1 MDNINDL
8 ENSSKEQLVEKV
20 ESMQEE
26 IDSLKEENSKAK
38 SNLMWK
44 VRKLEK
50 DKVLIENEKI
60 RLERETKSLR
70 SEVERF
76 RSPPLVLATIT
87 EVLDDY
93 RMTVK
98 SSTGPSFLVN
108 YSKFLDEKLLVPGSR
123 VALNQQT
130 FGIVEVLPSEKDA
143 NVTGMEIETKP
154 DITYDKI
161 GGLEE
166 QIVEVKETVE
176 LPLKE
181 PELFEKIGIDPPKG
195 ILLYGPPGTGKTL
208 LAKAVANETN
218 ATFIKIVA
226 SEFVKKYIG
235 EGARLVRE
243 VFELAK
249 EKAPAIIFIDELDA
263 VAAKRLK
270 SSTSGDREVQ
280 RTLMQLLAELDGFE
294 SRGDIGIIGAT
305 NRPDILDPALLRPG
319 RFDRFIEV
327 PLPNDDGR
335 KQILK
340 IHTKN
345 MALDEEADLDL
356 LSSLTDGLSG
366 ADLKAVFTP
375 ANSTDTIVWKSY
387 NNGVATVDVNGRV
400 TGAKAGTLSILVGG
414 NKEDYEACMPL
425 FEAMGTNINYQ
436 GEAGCGQHA
445 KMVNQIMIAGTMSGL
460 CEALS
465 YAKAKDLDCETV
477 LKSVAT
483 GAAGSKQLDFFG
495 EKILHGDYTP
505 GFFMKHFIKD
515 MKIALIEANQ
525 CELDLDVLS
534 QTLANYEVLEAEGYG
549 DLGTQALIKYY
560 EEGYN
565 EEIIED

>member
-1 MDNINDL
+1 MDDFNDL
-8 ENSSKEQLVEKV
+8 ENSSKEQLIDKV
-20 ESMQEE
+20 ESLQDEIILLREE
-26 IDSLKEENSKAK
+26 KSKAK

-60 RLERETKSLR
+60 RLEREAKSLR
-70 SEVERF
+70 SEIDRF
-76 RSPPLVLATIT
+76 RSPPLVLATAT
-87 EVLDDY
+87 EVSDDT

-98 SSTGPSFLVN
+98 SRTGPSFLVN

-130 FGIVEVLPSEKDA
+130 FGIVEILPSEKDA
-143 NVTGMEIETKP
+143 NVSGMEIETKP

-176 LPLKE
+176 LPLTE
-181 PELFEKIGIDPPKG
+181 PELFERVGIEPPKG

-327 PLPNDDGR
+327 PLPNEEGR
-335 KQILK
+335 REILK

-345 MALDEEADLDL
+345 MSFEEEADVDL
-356 LSSLTDGLSG
+356 LADLTDGFSG
-366 ADLKAVFTP
+366 ADLKAVCTEAGMF
-375 ANSTDTIVWKSY
+375 AIRAKRDKI
-387 NNGVATVDVNGRV
+387 TVDDFM
-400 TGAKAGTLSILVGG
+400 KAVDKVMDK
-414 NKEDYEACMPL
+414 NKEDEI
-425 FEAMGTNINYQ
+425 FKS
-436 GEAGCGQHA
+436 EAG
-445 KMVNQIMIAGTMSGL
+445 MM
-460 CEALS
+460 
-465 YAKAKDLDCETV
+465 
-477 LKSVAT
+477 
-483 GAAGSKQLDFFG
+483 FG
-495 EKILHGDYTP
+495 
-505 GFFMKHFIKD
+505 
-515 MKIALIEANQ
+515 
-525 CELDLDVLS
+525 
-534 QTLANYEVLEAEGYG
+534 
-549 DLGTQALIKYY
+549 
-560 EEGYN
+560 
-565 EEIIED
+565 

>member
-1 MDNINDL
+1 MIPMDNFDDL
-8 ENSSKEQLVEKV
+8 ENTSKEQLIDTVENL
-20 ESMQEE
+20 QNE
-26 IDSLKEENSKAK
+26 IDLLKEENSKAR
-38 SNLMWK
+38 SNLMFK

-60 RLERETKSLR
+60 RLEKDNKSLR
-70 SEVERF
+70 SEIDRF

-87 EVLDDY
+87 EILDDN

-130 FGIVEVLPSEKDA
+130 FGIVEVLPSEKDV
-143 NVTGMEIETKP
+143 NVSGMEIETKP
-154 DITYDKI
+154 DITFEKI

-166 QIVEVKETVE
+166 QIREVKETVE
-176 LPLKE
+176 LPLTE
-181 PELFEKIGIDPPKG
+181 PELFEKIGIEPPKG
-195 ILLYGPPGTGKTL
+195 VLLYGPPGTGKTL

-218 ATFIKIVA
+218 ATFIKVVA

-327 PLPNDDGR
+327 PLPNLEGR
-335 KQILK
+335 REILK

-345 MALDEEADLDL
+345 MSFDEEADIDL
-356 LSSLTDGLSG
+356 LVDLTDGLSG
-366 ADLKAVFTP
+366 ADLKAVCTEAGMF
-375 ANSTDTIVWKSY
+375 AIRNKRDKIA
-387 NNGVATVDVNGRV
+387 VADFMDAVDKVMS
-400 TGAKAGTLSILVGG
+400 K
-414 NKEDYEACMPL
+414 NKEDEM
-425 FEAMGTNINYQ
+425 FNT
-436 GEAGCGQHA
+436 EAGV
-445 KMVNQIMIAGTMSGL
+445 M
-460 CEALS
+460 
-465 YAKAKDLDCETV
+465 
-477 LKSVAT
+477 
-483 GAAGSKQLDFFG
+483 FG
-495 EKILHGDYTP
+495 
-505 GFFMKHFIKD
+505 
-515 MKIALIEANQ
+515 
-525 CELDLDVLS
+525 
-534 QTLANYEVLEAEGYG
+534 
-549 DLGTQALIKYY
+549 
-560 EEGYN
+560 
-565 EEIIED
+565 

>member
-1 MDNINDL
+1 M
-8 ENSSKEQLVEKV
+8 ENSSKEQLIEKIDFLN
-20 ESMQEE
+20 EE
-26 IDSLKEENSKAK
+26 IDSLREEKSKAK

-60 RLERETKSLR
+60 RLEREVKSLR
-70 SEVERF
+70 SEVDRF

-87 EVLDDY
+87 EVLDDH

-108 YSKFLDEKLLVPGSR
+108 YSKFLDEKLLVAGSR

-143 NVTGMEIETKP
+143 NVSGMEIETKP
-154 DITYDKI
+154 DITYEKI
-161 GGLEE
+161 GGLED
-166 QIVEVKETVE
+166 QIIEVKETVE
-176 LPLKE
+176 LPLTE
-181 PELFEKIGIDPPKG
+181 PELFERVGIEPPKG

-327 PLPNDDGR
+327 PLPNEDGR
-335 KQILK
+335 REILK

-345 MALDEEADLDL
+345 MSFDEEADVDL
-356 LSSLTDGLSG
+356 LANLTDGFSG
-366 ADLKAVFTP
+366 ADLKAVCTEAGMF
-375 ANSTDTIVWKSY
+375 AIRAKRDKI
-387 NNGVATVDVNGRV
+387 TVDDFM
-400 TGAKAGTLSILVGG
+400 KAVDKVMDK
-414 NKEDYEACMPL
+414 NKEDEL
-425 FEAMGTNINYQ
+425 FKS
-436 GEAGCGQHA
+436 EAG
-445 KMVNQIMIAGTMSGL
+445 MM
-460 CEALS
+460 
-465 YAKAKDLDCETV
+465 
-477 LKSVAT
+477 
-483 GAAGSKQLDFFG
+483 FG
-495 EKILHGDYTP
+495 
-505 GFFMKHFIKD
+505 
-515 MKIALIEANQ
+515 
-525 CELDLDVLS
+525 
-534 QTLANYEVLEAEGYG
+534 
-549 DLGTQALIKYY
+549 
-560 EEGYN
+560 
-565 EEIIED
+565 